1 MKVCAIGI
9 AAFLSFLM
17 LICDRE
23 NAATEY
29 AMLSAVF
36 GLSRT
41 LAGAVSGYF
50 ADDLGF
56 GPYFWLTAAMALPGL
71 ALLPRIR
78 TRTPNTEH

>member
-1 MKVCAIGI
+1 
-9 AAFLSFLM
+9 M

-41 LAGAVSGYF
+41 LAGVVSGFAAEELGFMLYF
-50 ADDLGF
+50 AA
-56 GPYFWLTAAMALPGL
+56 TAVMAVPGL
-71 ALLPRIR
+71 ALIPAARSRLQDA
-78 TRTPNTEH
+78 T